1 MHILGSSKCNWFIYV
16 DLKENIKLFKL
27 IRQNRYNCG
36 KNSAF
41 LMDEKKC
48 ILGRRPLLDIKP
60 MHVGCVR
67 KDVCE
72 SVCNY
77 VEKPV

>member
-1 MHILGSSKCNWFIYV
+1 
-16 DLKENIKLFKL
+16 
-27 IRQNRYNCG
+27 
-36 KNSAF
+36 
-41 LMDEKKC
+41 MDEKKC
-48 ILGRRPLLDIKP
+48 ILGRRPLFDIKP

-67 KDVCE
+67 KDVYE